1 MTFLIVPWT
10 AIEVER
16 IDSVATLIC
25 SRFRLSVHPRTLK
38 KTLQR
43 MVLGKFCLIL
53 LNSPGAPSDPLDLE
67 QWAEQLQFGHND
79 DASVVE
85 VEED

>member
-1 MTFLIVPWT
+1 
-10 AIEVER
+10 
-16 IDSVATLIC
+16 
-25 SRFRLSVHPRTLK
+25 
-38 KTLQR
+38 